1 MWGFFI
7 TLFFLFP
14 LFRHSFDVIFSHL
27 LSFHSSSSLLCIH
40 SFTSSV
46 CVCVCVELRCSLTC
60 CIIHSLGPVRLIK
73 VLGAERRAPS
83 KYNFPSP
90 LTQYIQHR
98 QSQPR
103 HGFDPPWGLD
113 FPRPP
118 VVTVFEI
125 NCLACQILYFQRHR
139 GYSPHPVHLPPS
151 NNVWKSH
158 LEVNF
163 GWDAIQMIRLY
174 WTEVVLNI
182 TIKHLKFL
190 QSFLRDTCASSG

>member
-1 MWGFFI
+1 MS
-7 TLFFLFP
+7 FFLISCRFTLP
-14 LFRHSFDVIFSHL
+14 L
-27 LSFHSSSSLLCIH
+27 LSCVFIPSLPVSVC
-40 SFTSSV
+40 V

-139 GYSPHPVHLPPS
+139 GVLTTPVHLPPS
-151 NNVWKSH
+151 NNV
-158 LEVNF
+158 
-163 GWDAIQMIRLY
+163 
-174 WTEVVLNI
+174 
-182 TIKHLKFL
+182 
-190 QSFLRDTCASSG
+190 